1 MYNAAMSKK
10 TFGSL
15 FKKYRLKA
23 EFSSLTEFGKVLG
36 ENGFFYDDSIFY
48 HWQRNSRIPKDRSLL
63 LKIIDIFSQRSGI
76 TSLREINQLL
86 ESAGLGY
93 ITEDELKRIN
103 PAIES
108 PHKMSPQK
116 TVNFMEMIGKS
127 KHIPRTGWVMNK
139 IKNPESVAE
148 HSFRVSVLAMVFAD
162 QLGADRE
169 KLIQMALLHDL
180 GEVITGDIVWSRGA
194 VIDIKKRAEKEKME
208 ENGIESIFKLIG
220 LSAEYKKLFKEMIE
234 RRSLEATIF
243 WQLDKLEMAI
253 QALEYEKKYNKDLG
267 EFFVSVE
274 AQINTPFI
282 IGILKQILKE
292 RPSNIK
298 KP

>member
-36 ENGFFYDDSIFY
+36 ENGFLYDDSIFY

-63 LKIIDIFSQRSGI
+63 LKIINIFSQRGGI
-76 TSLREINQLL
+76 TSLREINELL

-93 ITEDELKRIN
+93 ITKDELQRVN
-103 PAIES
+103 PVIES
-108 PHKMSPQK
+108 THKMYPQK

-127 KHIPRTGWVMNK
+127 KNIPRTGWVMNK

-180 GEVITGDIVWSRGA
+180 GEVITGDLVWSRGA

-208 ENGIESIFKLIG
+208 EDGIESIFKLIG

-253 QALEYEKKYNKDLG
+253 QALEYEKSTGKKLD
-267 EFFVSVE
+267 EFFINAD
-274 AQINTPFI
+274 AQITTPFI
-282 IGILKQILKE
+282 KTVMKHILIQ
-292 RPSNIK
+292 RPLRQP